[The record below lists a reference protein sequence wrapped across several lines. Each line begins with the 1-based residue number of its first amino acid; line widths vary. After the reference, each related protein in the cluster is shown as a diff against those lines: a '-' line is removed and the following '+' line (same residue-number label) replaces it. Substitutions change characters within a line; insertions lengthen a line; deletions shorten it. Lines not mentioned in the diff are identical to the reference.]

1 MMKSNLLWPAMRW
14 PDGYEAEIET
24 AGDDADCVFVKSPE
38 LVSDEQWS
46 SCDAIISTAD
56 PISGDDFEKIGSTRI
71 LVTPKVGFDNI
82 DLAAWGARGIPVCNV

>member
-1 MMKSNLLWPAMRW
+1 MKNNLLWPAMRW

-46 SCDAIISTAD
+46 SCDAIIL
-56 PISGDDFEKIGSTRI
+56 IKM
-71 LVTPKVGFDNI
+71 
-82 DLAAWGARGIPVCNV
+82 

>member
-1 MMKSNLLWPAMRW
+1 MKNNLLWPAMRW
-14 PDGYEAEIET
+14 PDGYEAEIKT

-56 PISGDDFEKIGSTRI
+56 PCLLYTSPSPRDAHESRM
-71 LVTPKVGFDNI
+71 PSS
-82 DLAAWGARGIPVCNV
+82 A